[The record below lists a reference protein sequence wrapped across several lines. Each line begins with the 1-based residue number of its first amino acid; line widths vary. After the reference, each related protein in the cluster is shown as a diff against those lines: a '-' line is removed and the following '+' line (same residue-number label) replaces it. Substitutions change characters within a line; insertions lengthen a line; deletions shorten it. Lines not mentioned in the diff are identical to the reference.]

1 MMMEPPQVLTD
12 YEDSEVTPC
21 IAAAYPEMSLDRVNL
36 GVISGSPETSMHG
49 SLYKHAT
56 I

>member
-1 MMMEPPQVLTD
+1 MMTDPPQVLTD
-12 YEDSEVTPC
+12 YGDSEVTP
-21 IAAAYPEMSLDRVNL
+21 ASPEMSLDRVNL